1 MIYINY
7 LCIFIAITKI
17 DVNSIPK
24 PENVHYETE
33 SKKAFFDVNRADK
46 KYMPLVAKIELLIPE
61 SATWMD
67 YVELGIEPGSS
78 HAFKETNQIRDKVV
92 KNLRVRLCVDQ
103 SDEILCGPYTEAQI
117 VDVRPASYNQGMYL
131 YYILCTYLYLHR

>member
-1 MIYINY
+1 
-7 LCIFIAITKI
+7 
-17 DVNSIPK
+17 
-24 PENVHYETE
+24 
-33 SKKAFFDVNRADK
+33 
-46 KYMPLVAKIELLIPE
+46 MPLVAKIELLIPD

-103 SDEILCGPYTEAQI
+103 SDEILCGAYTEAQI
-117 VDVRPASYNQGMYL
+117 VDVRPASYNQGIL
-131 YYILCTYLYLHR
+131 TYILCTYLYLHR